1 MTWWA
6 SSSSQKRLFFN
17 DSGKMHFTCIIEN
30 FLNEGRST
38 LIVQLFCSFSI
49 LYLHRKGMRAG
60 KLTLISLQKI
70 NSSIYSFFDKTHG
83 THTSEST
90 IRAVTKI
97 PNIFIFLEADVF
109 GGWLGSEKWVQA
121 NFSWP
126 KFSEVRKSTSNESKL
141 CSNYCNYAASIYIN
155 YFLCRFSVVLL
166 CKMPIFGWIKTWC
179 CSPIWIS
186 WLRNR

>member
-1 MTWWA
+1 MPDVRVLNLQDQLNIKTLEVQFSNFRLTWWA

-38 LIVQLFCSFSI
+38 LIVQLFCNFSI

-70 NSSIYSFFDKTHG
+70 NSSIYPFFDKTHG

-90 IRAVTKI
+90 IIMSHQMVFCSFFGQGARSDSQNLTAFSTRIVLQVCQITC
-97 PNIFIFLEADVF
+97 IFIAQ
-109 GGWLGSEKWVQA
+109 GGNQIL
-121 NFSWP
+121 
-126 KFSEVRKSTSNESKL
+126 
-141 CSNYCNYAASIYIN
+141 
-155 YFLCRFSVVLL
+155 
-166 CKMPIFGWIKTWC
+166 
-179 CSPIWIS
+179 
-186 WLRNR
+186 